1 MTQPQPSARGR
12 RPWLAPITL
21 AFFLLVPV
29 VEIWLLVLVGQQIG
43 ALPTIAILIAQ
54 AFLGGWLMRREG
66 AKAWLALNASVASG
80 ELPGGALLDAVL
92 VMVGGVLVMLP
103 GFFTDL
109 FGLIFLLPFTRG
121 FARRLMQVVI
131 ARRVARS
138 GLNIDVIRAQTQPGT
153 VIRGETVPD
162 EPAGTDP
169 SDPPRRPPSDPNVIK
184 GEIEP

>member
-66 AKAWLALNASVASG
+66 AKAWQALNASVASG

-103 GFFTDL
+103 GFFTDV
-109 FGLIFLLPFTRG
+109 FGLIFLLPFTRPL
-121 FARRLMQVVI
+121 ARGLLQLFI
-131 ARRVARS
+131 ARRAARS
-138 GLNIDVIRAQTQPGT
+138 GIDLNVMRAKMERDT
-153 VIRGETVPD
+153 VIRGETVPE
-162 EPAGTDP
+162 EPTRDSAPKPPGQA
-169 SDPPRRPPSDPNVIK
+169 SDPTVIK

>member
-66 AKAWLALNASVASG
+66 AKAWQALNASVASG

-153 VIRGETVPD
+153 VIRAKPCPTSPPAPTRPTRPGVP
-162 EPAGTDP
+162 
-169 SDPPRRPPSDPNVIK
+169 RPTRT
-184 GEIEP
+184 

>member
-1 MTQPQPSARGR
+1 M
-12 RPWLAPITL
+12 
-21 AFFLLVPV
+21 
-29 VEIWLLVLVGQQIG
+29 LVGQQIG

-66 AKAWLALNASVASG
+66 AKAWQALNASVASG